1 MQSLV
6 ETGLGEENRR
16 FSHYDSCSHKGTECY
31 RFRVASWHSM
41 TMEFSLKV
49 LVVDDE
55 PLVRGL
61 LSEVLSSMGY
71 EVQSANDAP
80 SAREVAK
87 RFDPDIA
94 ILDID
99 LGAGPNGF
107 DLETGLRHTN
117 PQLAI
122 VFLSNMP
129 SSKMVGVSPKS
140 IPKNAAYLLKSKMG
154 DSASLAFAINQ
165 ASRGFG
171 GLMRDDLL
179 ARHELSGLS
188 RSQFEVI
195 EMVARGLSNE
205 EIAIARGTSV
215 RAVRMI
221 VARAFRAMGIDSPR
235 GAGRVKAALSFLRV
249 SGAVK

>member
-1 MQSLV
+1 
-6 ETGLGEENRR
+6 
-16 FSHYDSCSHKGTECY
+16 
-31 RFRVASWHSM
+31 
-41 TMEFSLKV
+41 MEFSLKV

-61 LSEVLSSMGY
+61 LSEVLASMGY
-71 EVQSANDAP
+71 EVASASDAAG
-80 SAREVAK
+80 ARELAK

-99 LGAGPNGF
+99 LGARPNGF
-107 DLETGLRHTN
+107 DLEAGLRHTN

-140 IPKNAAYLLKSKMG
+140 ISKNAAYLLKSNMG
-154 DSASLAFAINQ
+154 DSRSLGHAINQ

-171 GLMRDDLL
+171 GSMREDLK

-195 EMVARGLSNE
+195 EMVSRGMSNE
-205 EIAIARGTSV
+205 EIATARGTSV

-221 VARAFRAMGIDSPR
+221 VARAFRTMGIDSPR
-235 GAGRVKAALSFLRV
+235 GAGRVKAAISFLKV
-249 SGAVK
+249 AGSVK